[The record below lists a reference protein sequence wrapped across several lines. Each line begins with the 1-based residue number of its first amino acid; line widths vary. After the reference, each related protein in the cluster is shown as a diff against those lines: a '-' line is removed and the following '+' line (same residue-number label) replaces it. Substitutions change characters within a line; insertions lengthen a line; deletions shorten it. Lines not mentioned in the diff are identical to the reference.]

1 MYEYFCAF
9 IIGVI
14 EGLTEYIPVSSTGH
28 MIIVGHMLNFTGILA
43 DVFDVFIQLG
53 AILSVIVVYRHKFV
67 YMMNTHH
74 WFKKT
79 GPSLLN
85 LAIAM
90 FPACTIGYFCHGVIK
105 NKLFSPATVII
116 GLVIGGLFMILAEKL
131 HKKFVI
137 TDVDR
142 ITSLDALKIGLFQ
155 CLSLWPG
162 FSRSGSTIAG
172 GLFLG
177 ISRKAA
183 ADFSFIMAVPLMFM
197 ACIYDLYKVAGQLSA
212 HDFILLAIGFITSFI
227 VAYASIIWF
236 LRFLNKSTLT
246 GFALYRFAVAL
257 VALFYFW

>member
-1 MYEYFCAF
+1 
-9 IIGVI
+9 
-14 EGLTEYIPVSSTGH
+14 
-28 MIIVGHMLNFTGILA
+28 
-43 DVFDVFIQLG
+43 
-53 AILSVIVVYRHKFV
+53 
-67 YMMNTHH
+67 
-74 WFKKT
+74 
-79 GPSLLN
+79 
-85 LAIAM
+85 
-90 FPACTIGYFCHGVIK
+90 
-105 NKLFSPATVII
+105 
-116 GLVIGGLFMILAEKL
+116 MILAEKL
-131 HKKFVI
+131 RKKFVI

-172 GLFLG
+172 GLLLG

-212 HDFILLAIGFITSFI
+212 NDFILLAIGFITSFI